1 VCWYWSVTTPLAD
14 PRPRGRRALRWPPPG
29 AALATFAFG
38 AALIAVGLTGLWS
51 GSFVG
56 AGDPASRWWFLL
68 PLAVACGAMAV
79 KTRFPRLALAVATVA
94 LVADLYLGS
103 SLGTLLAFYDVLYSA
118 ALAASPRLRRGLV
131 AGAAVA
137 IAAPAAT
144 LLVVGADLRSALFV
158 GLQLFALLATPLWW
172 ASDVRKRNDMLE
184 LAAQRA
190 ADHARIA
197 RLSSERAVAE
207 ERTAMARDLHD
218 VVASHMSAVAIRSGA
233 ALASPADTAADR
245 AALAAIRESALAAH
259 ADLRSMITLLRDG
272 ESTPAGSATLAD
284 LPGLLDRAGAMG
296 VTARLDDE
304 RADDALPADP
314 ATEHAAFRIAQEAVM
329 NAVQHA
335 PGCAVVV
342 RLTTHDDGGLGL
354 SVRSTSGRG
363 VAAAAASASHPGFGL
378 LTMAERARALG
389 GEVSVDPSG
398 GEWLVEARLPP
409 RRPAAGRR

>member
-1 VCWYWSVTTPLAD
+1 MCWYWSVTTPLAD

-29 AALATFAFG
+29 AALATFALG

-68 PLAVACGAMAV
+68 PLAVACGAMAA
-79 KTRFPRLALAVATVA
+79 KARFPRLALAVAAVT

-118 ALAASPRLRRGLV
+118 ALAASARLRRGLV
-131 AGAAVA
+131 VSAAVA
-137 IAAPAAT
+137 ITAPAAT
-144 LLVVGADLRSALFV
+144 VLVVGGDLRTALFV

-172 ASDVRKRNDMLE
+172 ASDVRKRNDMLD

-190 ADHARIA
+190 DDHARIS
-197 RLSSERAVAE
+197 RLSRGRAVTE

-218 VVASHMSAVAIRSGA
+218 VVASHMAAVAIRSGA
-233 ALASPADTAADR
+233 ALASPPDAAADR
-245 AALAAIRESALAAH
+245 EALAAIRETALAAH
-259 ADLRSMITLLRDG
+259 ADLRAMITLLRDG
-272 ESTPAGSATLAD
+272 ESTPAESATLAD
-284 LPGLLDRAGAMG
+284 LPGLLERAAAMG
-296 VTARLDDE
+296 VRGRIDDG
-304 RADDALPADP
+304 RADDAEPLDP
-314 ATEHAAFRIAQEAVM
+314 AAEHAAFRIAQEAVM

-342 RLTTHDDGGLGL
+342 ALSTPDGGGLGL
-354 SVRSTSGRG
+354 SVRSTRG
-363 VAAAAASASHPGFGL
+363 DGVPAAAASAVHSGYGL

-389 GEVSVDPSG
+389 GELVVDRSG
-398 GEWLVEARLPP
+398 DEWVVEARLP
-409 RRPAAGRR
+409 AGRASAGQA